1 MDIPLGSKLRYPDL
15 VGSPSRATL
24 AVPPSRSGL
33 SFPSLPSGACPD
45 SPSQVKLA
53 VNFSGLLP
61 ILPRRLG
68 RSWQFRKAKCDNKVE
83 SNLLGL
89 GRLRIFVVS
98 TLLILHAIGNFGV
111 FATPTSWEMIKF
123 WKKMFLFD
131 S

>member
-15 VGSPSRATL
+15 VGSPSRATRT
-24 AVPPSRSGL
+24 VPPSRSGL

-68 RSWQFRKAKCDNKVE
+68 RSWQFRKVKCDNKVE
-83 SNLLGL
+83 YNLLGL
-89 GRLRIFVVS
+89 GGLRNFCC
-98 TLLILHAIGNFGV
+98 LHPVNIARN
-111 FATPTSWEMIKF
+111 WKF
-123 WKKMFLFD
+123 WRFRNTYLLGNDKILEKNVPF
-131 S
+131 